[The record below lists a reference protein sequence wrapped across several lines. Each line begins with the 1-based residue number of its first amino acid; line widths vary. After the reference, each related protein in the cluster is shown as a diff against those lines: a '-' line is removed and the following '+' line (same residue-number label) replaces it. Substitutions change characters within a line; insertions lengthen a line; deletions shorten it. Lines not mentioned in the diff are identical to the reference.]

1 MSDELL
7 KIVGFRQHKI
17 LILDDF
23 LDNPEEVIAAACD
36 LSPFEKAPQSTYY
49 PGIRRYITSN
59 MLGARPYVD
68 TMREALL
75 PIMAHFYGA
84 KSIEV
89 DEPSF
94 SMVTNAPNELS
105 QIQTVP
111 HFDDLDENFFAILH
125 YLSPSHKSGTSL
137 YRHNETGIEKVTL
150 LNRDTYIN
158 SLSKQLSQKP
168 REQKYMLG
176 SDELFT
182 EIYNIE
188 GVFNRV
194 AIYQGAILHS
204 GNITPDENL
213 SHDPKKGRL
222 TANIFVRISK

>member
-7 KIVGFRQHKI
+7 KIIGKGKHKI
-17 LILDDF
+17 LVLDDF

-36 LSPFEKAPQSTYY
+36 IAPFELAPKTTYY
-49 PGIRRYITSN
+49 PGIRKYILPN
-59 MLGARPYVD
+59 MIGARGYVD
-68 TMREALL
+68 VISEALL

-84 KSIEV
+84 KSIEI

-94 SMVTNAPNELS
+94 SMVTFKESELS

-125 YLSPSHKSGTSL
+125 YLSPVHNSGTSL
-137 YRHNETGIEKVTL
+137 YRHNETGIEKVNSQ
-150 LNRDTYIN
+150 NRDQYIET
-158 SLSKQLSQKP
+158 LSKQLSAKMRP
-168 REQKYMLG
+168 QKYMLG

-204 GNITPDENL
+204 GNIAPDENL
-213 SHDPKKGRL
+213 SSDPKSGRL
-222 TANIFVRISK
+222 TTNIFVRISK

>member
-1 MSDELL
+1 MSDDLL
-7 KIVGFRQHKI
+7 KIVGNEAHKV

-36 LSPFEKAPQSTYY
+36 LAPFGKAPQSTYY

-75 PIMAHFYGA
+75 LIMAHFYGA

-111 HFDDLDENFFAILH
+111 HFDDLNENFLPFCII
-125 YLSPSHKSGTSL
+125 
-137 YRHNETGIEKVTL
+137 YRHRIKVVQAFIDIMKQGLKKL
-150 LNRDTYIN
+150 LRKI
-158 SLSKQLSQKP
+158 
-168 REQKYMLG
+168 
-176 SDELFT
+176 
-182 EIYNIE
+182 
-188 GVFNRV
+188 V
-194 AIYQGAILHS
+194 
-204 GNITPDENL
+204 
-213 SHDPKKGRL
+213 
-222 TANIFVRISK
+222 IFI